1 MYRFRKIE
9 NLLGECEELEKQE
22 IYFSDISSLNDP
34 MEGFREYFWSGD
46 LVVWKN
52 LLRHY
57 LLCLER
63 IVMLAWVRE
72 ELFTPEDIPV
82 FLEEEI
88 LPTTEYKQMFLEICD
103 RFFEIDGVN
112 EYLEFL
118 ASSPRKISREEL
130 CIHLNFIHRLACHII
145 AEIHRER
152 YKLQLDLSIS
162 YADYSNHLKQYV
174 GAWRENSNNIEDLRK
189 IDALFTRP
197 LELEIMEGFEDIP
210 INKRKWFAILTRFP
224 NDYLNEIVKL
234 TYPESYVACFVD
246 DCTNAAVWAHYGDGY
261 RGVCLKFKTTEK
273 DGCPTIDLR
282 GVTGW
287 KKSEPVYGYQTFEF
301 HKINYSNQFPS
312 IDFFKSLGGRLPVPQ
327 LWRQWY
333 GDRDG
338 SRSSCADWM
347 SADAIDE
354 WRKGYW
360 HNYERGFF
368 TKLKDW
374 EYEQEQRIF
383 LSSVLDT
390 YEKPESRKF
399 TYKFEDLEA
408 IIFGMRTRIEDKVKI
423 KRIIDAKCKE
433 HNRDNFD
440 FYKASYSPS
449 LGRMVITKV

>member
-9 NLLGECEELEKQE
+9 NLLGEYEELEKQE

-63 IVMLAWVRE
+63 IITLAWVKD
-72 ELFTPEDIPV
+72 ELFTPEDVPI
-82 FLEEEI
+82 FLEGEM

-103 RFFEIDGVN
+103 RFFEIEGVN
-112 EYLEFL
+112 EYIEFL

-130 CIHLNFIHRLACHII
+130 CTHLNYIHRLACHII

-152 YKLQLDLSIS
+152 YKLQLSLSIS

-174 GAWRENSNNIEDLRK
+174 ETWRKISNNEEYLRYIET
-189 IDALFTRP
+189 LFTRP
-197 LELEIMEGFEDIP
+197 LELEIMEGFDDIP
-210 INKRKWFAILTRFP
+210 IIKRNWFAILTRFP
-224 NDYLNEIVKL
+224 KDYLNEIVKL
-234 TYPESYVACFVD
+234 TYPEGYVACFAD
-246 DCTNAAVWAHYGDGY
+246 DCTNAAVWAHYRDGH
-261 RGVCLKFKTTEK
+261 RGVYLKIKTTEK
-273 DGCPTIDLR
+273 DGRPTIGLR
-282 GVTGW
+282 GITGRGN
-287 KKSEPVYGYQTFEF
+287 SGPVYGYQTFEF

-312 IDFFKSLGGRLPVPQ
+312 IDFFESLGRLPIPQ
-327 LWRQWY
+327 LLRQWY
-333 GDRDG
+333 SDQNG
-338 SRSSCADWM
+338 SYSPCADWM
-347 SADAIDE
+347 NADTIGD
-354 WRKGYW
+354 WRKEYW
-360 HNYERGFF
+360 NNYGCSFF

-374 EYEQEQRIF
+374 EYEQEHRLL
-383 LSSVLDT
+383 LSSGLDSYNEPGT
-390 YEKPESRKF
+390 RKF

-408 IIFGMRTRIEDKVKI
+408 IIFGMRTRIEDKIRI

-440 FYKASYSPS
+440 FYQASYSPS
-449 LGRMVITKV
+449 LGRIVINKI

>member
-63 IVMLAWVRE
+63 IVTLAWVRE
-72 ELFTPEDIPV
+72 ELFTSEDIPV
-82 FLEEEI
+82 FLGEGM

-130 CIHLNFIHRLACHII
+130 CIHLTFIHRLACQII
-145 AEIHRER
+145 AEIHKEHHE
-152 YKLQLDLSIS
+152 LQLNLSMS
-162 YADYSNHLKQYV
+162 HADYSNRLKQYV
-174 GAWRENSNNIEDLRK
+174 GAWREIGNNKEDLRK

-197 LELEIMEGFEDIP
+197 LDLELMVGSDDIP
-210 INKRKWFAILTRFP
+210 IIKRNWFAILTQFP
-224 NDYLNEIVKL
+224 KDYLNEIIKL
-234 TYPESYVACFVD
+234 LYPEGYVACFVD
-246 DCTNAAVWAHYGDGY
+246 DCTNAAVWAHYGDGH

-273 DGCPTIDLR
+273 DSCPTIDLR
-282 GVTGW
+282 GITGW
-287 KKSEPVYGYQTFEF
+287 RNSEPVYGYQTFKF

-312 IDFFKSLGGRLPVPQ
+312 IDFFKFLGRLPIPQ
-327 LWRQWY
+327 LLRQWY
-333 GDRDG
+333 SDRDG
-338 SRSSCADWM
+338 NRTPCADWM
-347 SADAIDE
+347 NADTIDD
-354 WRKGYW
+354 WRKEYW
-360 HNYERGFF
+360 NNYEHGFF
-368 TKLKDW
+368 TKLKEW
-374 EYEQEQRIF
+374 EYEQEQRLL
-383 LSSVLDT
+383 LSSGLDFCK
-390 YEKPESRKF
+390 EPETRKF

-408 IIFGMRTRIEDKVKI
+408 IIFGMRTRIEDKIRI

-440 FYKASYSPS
+440 FYQASYSPS
-449 LGRMVITKV
+449 LGRMVINMI

>member
-63 IVMLAWVRE
+63 IVTLAWVRE
-72 ELFTPEDIPV
+72 ELFTSEDIPV
-82 FLEEEI
+82 FLGEGM

-130 CIHLNFIHRLACHII
+130 CIHLTFIHRLACQII
-145 AEIHRER
+145 AEIHKEHHE
-152 YKLQLDLSIS
+152 LQLNLSMS
-162 YADYSNHLKQYV
+162 HADYSNRLKQYV
-174 GAWRENSNNIEDLRK
+174 GAWREIGNNKEDLRK

-197 LELEIMEGFEDIP
+197 LDLELMVGSDDIP
-210 INKRKWFAILTRFP
+210 IIKRNWFAILTQFP
-224 NDYLNEIVKL
+224 KDYLNEIIKL
-234 TYPESYVACFVD
+234 LYPEGYVACFVD
-246 DCTNAAVWAHYGDGY
+246 DWTNAAVWAHYGDGH

-273 DGCPTIDLR
+273 DSCPTIDLR
-282 GVTGW
+282 GITGW
-287 KKSEPVYGYQTFEF
+287 RNSEPVYGYQTFKF

-312 IDFFKSLGGRLPVPQ
+312 IDFFKFLGRLPIPQ
-327 LWRQWY
+327 LLRQWY
-333 GDRDG
+333 SDRDG
-338 SRSSCADWM
+338 NRTPCADWM
-347 SADAIDE
+347 NADTIDD
-354 WRKGYW
+354 WRKEYW
-360 HNYERGFF
+360 NNYEHGFF
-368 TKLKDW
+368 TKLKEW
-374 EYEQEQRIF
+374 EYEQEQRLL
-383 LSSVLDT
+383 LSSGLDFCK
-390 YEKPESRKF
+390 EPETRKF

-408 IIFGMRTRIEDKVKI
+408 IIFGMRTRIEDKIRI

-440 FYKASYSPS
+440 FYQASYSPS
-449 LGRMVITKV
+449 LGRMVINMI

>member
-9 NLLGECEELEKQE
+9 NLLGEYEELEKQE

-63 IVMLAWVRE
+63 IVTLAWVRE
-72 ELFTPEDIPV
+72 ELFTSEDIPV
-82 FLEEEI
+82 FLGEGM

-130 CIHLNFIHRLACHII
+130 CIHLTFIHRLACQII
-145 AEIHRER
+145 AEIHKEHHE
-152 YKLQLDLSIS
+152 LQLNLSMS
-162 YADYSNHLKQYV
+162 HADYSNRLKQYV
-174 GAWRENSNNIEDLRK
+174 GAWREIGNNKEDLRK

-197 LELEIMEGFEDIP
+197 LDLELMVGSDDIP
-210 INKRKWFAILTRFP
+210 IIKRNWFAILTQFP
-224 NDYLNEIVKL
+224 KDYLNEIIKL
-234 TYPESYVACFVD
+234 LYPEGYVACFVD
-246 DCTNAAVWAHYGDGY
+246 DCTNAAVWAHYGDGH

-273 DGCPTIDLR
+273 DSCPTIDLR
-282 GVTGW
+282 GITGW
-287 KKSEPVYGYQTFEF
+287 RNSEPVYGYQTFKF

-312 IDFFKSLGGRLPVPQ
+312 IDFFKFLGRLPIPQ
-327 LWRQWY
+327 LLRQWY
-333 GDRDG
+333 SDRDG
-338 SRSSCADWM
+338 NRTPCADWM
-347 SADAIDE
+347 NADTIDD
-354 WRKGYW
+354 WRKEYW
-360 HNYERGFF
+360 NNYEHGFF
-368 TKLKDW
+368 TKLKEW
-374 EYEQEQRIF
+374 EYEQEQRLL
-383 LSSVLDT
+383 LSSGLDFCK
-390 YEKPESRKF
+390 EPETRKF

-408 IIFGMRTRIEDKVKI
+408 IIFGMRTRIEDKIRI

-440 FYKASYSPS
+440 FYQASYSPS
-449 LGRMVITKV
+449 LGRMVINMI

>member
-9 NLLGECEELEKQE
+9 NLLGECEELEKRE

-52 LLRHY
+52 FLRHY

-63 IVMLAWVRE
+63 IVTLAWVRE

-103 RFFEIDGVN
+103 RFFEIDGIN

-130 CIHLNFIHRLACHII
+130 YIHLNFIHRLAYYII

-152 YKLQLDLSIS
+152 YNLQLGLSIS
-162 YADYSNHLKQYV
+162 YADYSNRLKQYV

-189 IDALFTRP
+189 IDVLFTRP
-197 LELEIMEGFEDIP
+197 LELEIMEGLEDIP

-224 NDYLNEIVKL
+224 DDYLNEIVKL
-234 TYPESYVACFVD
+234 AYPEGYVACFVD

-273 DGCPTIDLR
+273 NGCPTIDLR
-282 GVTGW
+282 CITDWGSSG
-287 KKSEPVYGYQTFEF
+287 PVYGYQTFTF
-301 HKINYSNQFPS
+301 RKMNYSNQFPS
-312 IDFFKSLGGRLPVPQ
+312 INFFESLGRLPTPQ
-327 LWRQWY
+327 LLRQWY
-333 GDRDG
+333 SDRDG
-338 SRSSCADWM
+338 NYSSCADWM
-347 SADAIDE
+347 NADTIGD
-354 WRKGYW
+354 WRKEYW
-360 HNYERGFF
+360 NKYERGFF

-374 EYEQEQRIF
+374 EYEQEQRLL
-383 LSSVLDT
+383 LSSGLDT
-390 YEKPESRKF
+390 YKEPETRKF

-408 IIFGMRTRIEDKVKI
+408 IIFGMRTRTEDKIKI
-423 KRIIDAKCKE
+423 KKIIDAKCE
-433 HNRDNFD
+433 DHNRNDFD
-440 FYKASYSPS
+440 FYQADYSPS
-449 LGRMVITKV
+449 LGRMVINKT